1 MPESRALLCTRCGQP
16 AGVAEDV
23 NAYID
28 WGAAVIDPDGV
39 VRPAVK
45 SFEFFAADPYQARAV
60 CQNTDCLHQWKLRRK
75 FDPERGDSAP
85 EPPVRLP
92 HF

>member
-1 MPESRALLCTRCGQP
+1 MSESRPLLCTRCVHP
-16 AGVAEDV
+16 VAVAEDV
-23 NAYID
+23 HAYVD

-45 SFEFFAADPYQARAV
+45 AFEFFAADPSQARAV
-60 CQNTDCLHQWKLRRK
+60 CQNADCRHQWKLRRR
-75 FDPERGDSAP
+75 FDPERGEAEAETSG
-85 EPPVRLP
+85 RLP